1 MKAVTVKTQKET
13 GRPLTVIVGLK
24 VSPKATERN
33 KIKRRVRAI
42 MQIHKKENKE
52 YVVIVHPEA
61 KSLSFQELKDQI
73 ARQLGQLE

>member
-52 YVVIVHPEA
+52 YVVIAHPGVA
-61 KSLSFQELKDQI
+61 ALPFQELKIQI
-73 ARQLGQLE
+73 ENQILNL